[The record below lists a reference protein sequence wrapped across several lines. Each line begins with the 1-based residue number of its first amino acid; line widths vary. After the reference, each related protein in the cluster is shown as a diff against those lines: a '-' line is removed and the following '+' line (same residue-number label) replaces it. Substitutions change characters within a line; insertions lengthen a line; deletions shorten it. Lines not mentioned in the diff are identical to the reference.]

1 MSAVRRPR
9 PEAKHHIHRR
19 VDEDATVEAI
29 ARILSASAR
38 FERTSEDFTSEV
50 LGLEHLLEPF
60 GIKRTAIRM
69 ALGLTYKEGGGQRGT
84 AHTPNAILR
93 HHKAVLKGQLRAI
106 RDSEVFYRAAYLA
119 NAAHRLQ
126 RAMNSGASQRQALR
140 QERAYYHLHE
150 EARRGRLRAAAQVQR
165 AADMFGIPDD
175 RGTLIGWYLNP
186 LLHNEV
192 ECTTANGNNFYAE
205 EGTVIGL
212 PGSVHNRCGCY
223 AGPPIEGAGMVNDAV
238 KNIAVFTRSR
248 PKFKLKGR
256 KIA

>member
-1 MSAVRRPR
+1 MSAARKPQ
-9 PEAKHHIHRR
+9 AKHRVLPR
-19 VDEDATVEAI
+19 VDADETVDAI
-29 ARILSASAR
+29 ARILSTSAR
-38 FERTSEDFTSEV
+38 YKRTSEDFASEV

-84 AHTPNAILR
+84 AHSPNAILK
-93 HHKAVLKGQLRAI
+93 HHMAALKGDVRRI
-106 RDSEVFYRAAYLA
+106 RDHEVFYRAAYLA

-126 RAMNSGASQRQALR
+126 RSMNSGASQRQALR

-150 EARRGRLRAAAQVQR
+150 EARKGRLHAAAQVQR
-165 AADMFGIPDD
+165 AADLFGIPDD

-192 ECTTANGNNFYAE
+192 ECITANGNNFYAE

-238 KNIAVFTRSR
+238 KKIAVFTRSR

-256 KIA
+256 KTA

>member
-1 MSAVRRPR
+1 MRAARKPQ
-9 PEAKHHIHRR
+9 EKHRVLPR
-19 VDEDATVEAI
+19 VDEDATVDAI

-38 FERTSEDFTSEV
+38 YPRTSEDFASEV
-50 LGLEHLLEPF
+50 LGLEHLLAPF

-84 AHTPNAILR
+84 AHSPNAILK
-93 HHKAVLKGQLRAI
+93 HHKAVLKGEVRRI
-106 RDSEVFYRAAYLA
+106 RDHEVFYRAAYLA

-150 EARRGRLRAAAQVQR
+150 EARKGRLQAAAQVQR
-165 AADMFGIPDD
+165 AADLFGIQDD

-192 ECTTANGNNFYAE
+192 ECITANGNNFYAE

-238 KNIAVFTRSR
+238 KKIAVFTRSR
-248 PKFKLKGR
+248 PKFKLKAR
-256 KIA
+256 RTA